1 MNAYALSAR
10 HLTLFPRVTR
20 VRREHGD
27 HAHARADLSSCT
39 FERAAGW
46 RVFFLGMVILAL
58 LVAATAVYIRQITT
72 SAVGGYDVVSL
83 ERRVEELKAQERQLE
98 VEAAALQSLKSL
110 GAQVGRL
117 RLVPTRDVQYASPL
131 SPGLVARSSGGSTP

>member
-27 HAHARADLSSCT
+27 RTRARADLSGATS
-39 FERAAGW
+39 ERAAGW
-46 RVFFLGMVILAL
+46 SVFFTGMVILAL
-58 LVAATAVYIRQITT
+58 LVAAAAVYIRQVTT

-83 ERRVEELKAQERQLE
+83 ERRVEELKAQERQLD
-98 VEAAALQSLKSL
+98 VEAAALQSLKTL
-110 GAQVGRL
+110 EAQVGRL
-117 RLVPTRDVQYASPL
+117 RLVPTRAVQYTSPL
-131 SPGLVARSSGGSTP
+131 SPGLVARSSGGFTP